1 MPSMGRGPQKVPMSR
16 RVIRMSCIGGLAA
29 LTSVAMASCGT
40 PSFPSGPGT
49 ATITWRSLPNN
60 GATTKS
66 PPQPYS
72 GTVAGIP
79 VNGKALAPSLPPV
92 TPGSV
97 PSIPTHLQLAQWTGT
112 FEGHTFNLKVV
123 ANLASLKNVS
133 AFTVDVDGTFGSQ
146 AVRFVAGPAPAN
158 ANTITFHGT
167 VGHHH
172 VTGSLRPGASHETH
186 GKATATFTVTG

>member
-1 MPSMGRGPQKVPMSR
+1 
-16 RVIRMSCIGGLAA
+16 MSCIGGLAA
-29 LTSVAMASCGT
+29 LTSVALAGCGT
-40 PSFPSGPGT
+40 PSFPSGHGT
-49 ATITWRSLPNN
+49 ATITWHSIPNN

-79 VNGKALAPSLPPV
+79 VNGKALAPPLPPI
-92 TPGSV
+92 TPGSA

-112 FEGHTFNLKVV
+112 FEGHTFSLKVV
-123 ANLASLKNVS
+123 ADFASASNPS
-133 AFTVDVDGTFGSQ
+133 SITFDVDGSFGSQ
-146 AVRFVAGPAPAN
+146 KVSFIVGPAPATAN
-158 ANTITFHGT
+158 AITFHGT

-172 VTGSLRPGASHETH
+172 VTGSVRPGVSHGSN

>member
-1 MPSMGRGPQKVPMSR
+1 MLR

-40 PSFPSGPGT
+40 PSFPSGHGT
-49 ATITWRSLPNN
+49 ATITWRSLPNI
-60 GATTKS
+60 GDPTKR

-79 VNGKALAPSLPPV
+79 VTGKALTPALP
-92 TPGSV
+92 TIKPGST
-97 PSIPTHLQLAQWTGT
+97 IPTHLQLARWTGV
-112 FEGHTFNLKVV
+112 FEGHTFSLNVV
-123 ANLASLKNVS
+123 ADFASASNLNSIT
-133 AFTVDVDGTFGSQ
+133 FDVDGTFGSQ
-146 AVRFVAGPAPAN
+146 KVSFIVGPAPATAN
-158 ANTITFHGT
+158 AITFHGT

-172 VTGSLRPGASHETH
+172 VTGSVRPGASHETH